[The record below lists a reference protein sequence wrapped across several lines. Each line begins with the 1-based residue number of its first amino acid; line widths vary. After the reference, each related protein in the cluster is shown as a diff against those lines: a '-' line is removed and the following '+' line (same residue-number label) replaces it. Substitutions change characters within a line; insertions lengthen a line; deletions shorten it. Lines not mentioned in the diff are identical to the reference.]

1 MHPPD
6 PFPFPPPGI
15 RHASPA
21 RVATGLTR
29 ALARHGVTG
38 IYTASAEKFA
48 VISVTTDLTVWTN
61 GHQLWCTLD
70 GERHT
75 WPATDTETAAI
86 RLATLARSAGGS

>member
-6 PFPFPPPGI
+6 PFPHRSPGV

-21 RVATGLTR
+21 QVAAGLTR

-38 IYTASAEKFA
+38 IYIASAEKFA

-75 WPATDTETAAI
+75 WPAADTETAAI
-86 RLATLARSAGGS
+86 RLATLARPAGSS